1 MSKYANNPAKYDIL
15 KCLMLINIKP
25 EYYEQALEYVKNNP
39 GDVNGFMVMINGA

>member
-1 MSKYANNPAKYDIL
+1 MRVKEYNPGRYDIL
-15 KCLMLINIKP
+15 KCLMLVNIKP